1 MKIDMKMKIILA
13 EDGNTMRKM
22 EVKILQQIGFENII
36 EAIDGNQAM
45 EKLMSEENVKLVI
58 SDWNMPNKSGYDVLK
73 WMREDEKYRSVAFIM
88 ATGQGDKMY
97 VNQAMEAGASDVVAK
112 PFSADELKHKIEV
125 IFGVKQAAP
134 EIPDKPAPVKDAG
147 GRTILKVAHIQIT
160 DHLALG
166 VLKHRI
172 ENNQLQPH
180 SFALQT
186 QCMSSW
192 NLVQDALE
200 KGSVDAAFI
209 LAPIAMDLFNY
220 GVPIKLVLFAHKNG
234 SIMVRNKAVEY
245 RKPYQQFF
253 KHKVFFIPHRMSIHN
268 MLAHKYFSEMGLKP
282 GVAGAG
288 AVNMLFE
295 VVAPVNMPAFLA
307 ETPNSCGFM
316 VAEPIGARAI
326 AAGIAEKQLISSDIW
341 EQHPCC
347 VVVFRD
353 DFIGRHTDSVHEFT
367 NMLVDSG
374 KYIEEN
380 PEESAKI
387 AVSFLD
393 PDKKIGLETPILLKV
408 LTETNGITTNNL
420 YPLMEDL
427 DVIQRFMKNNMN
439 IGAIINLEKFVDL
452 RFANEACKEISTA
465 GGKLVQE
472 ETARI
477 ISASDDTVAVDK
489 KKTSPRIT
497 LSEKIIVGGT
507 RAGKYVILKLA
518 GERYGIPVLDVREII
533 RMTDIRPM
541 PMMPNYI
548 KGVINL
554 RGNVIPIVD
563 LRLKLSMESVAY
575 TDRMCIIIVDVAGHA
590 GSTKVGIITDTV
602 IEVSD
607 IKESVIVDTPSFG
620 NQVNTSYIIG
630 MAKMTEGVTTLLDIE
645 KVLSND

>member
-1 MKIDMKMKIILA
+1 MSIDQKMKILLA

-36 EAIDGNQAM
+36 EAVDGNQAI
-45 EKLMSEENVKLVI
+45 EKLKSEDKIKLVI
-58 SDWNMPNKSGYDVLK
+58 SDWNMPDKSGLDLLK
-73 WMREDEKYRSVAFIM
+73 WMRGNKKYKNVPFIM

-97 VNQAMEAGASDVVAK
+97 VNQAMEAGASDVVGK
-112 PFSADELKHKIEV
+112 PFSADELKNKIEN
-125 IFGVKQAAP
+125 IFG
-134 EIPDKPAPVKDAG
+134 DKKESAEKPATTAPVKDAG

-186 QCMSSW
+186 HCMMSW

-200 KGSVDAAFI
+200 KGNVDAAFI

-220 GVPIKLVLFAHKNG
+220 GVPIRLVLFAHKNG

-245 RKPYQQFF
+245 RKPYQQYF

-282 GVAGAG
+282 GVVGAG

-295 VVAPVNMPAFLA
+295 VVAPVNMPAFLK

-316 VAEPIGARAI
+316 VAEPIGSMAI
-326 AAGIAEKQLISSDIW
+326 ASGIAERQLISSEIW
-341 EQHPCC
+341 DQHPCC
-347 VVVFRD
+347 VVVFRE
-353 DFIGRHTDSVHEFT
+353 DFIGRHTDAVHEFT

-374 KYIEEN
+374 KYIEKN
-380 PEESAKI
+380 PVESANI

-393 PDKKIGLETPILLKV
+393 PEKKIGLQSSILSKV
-408 LTETNGITTNNL
+408 LTETNGITTNDL
-420 YPLMEDL
+420 YPVMEDL
-427 DVIQRFMKNNMN
+427 DVIQRFMKDNMN
-439 IGAIINLEKFVDL
+439 IGAIIDLEKFVDL
-452 RFANEACKEISTA
+452 RFAKEACKDTSAADGQMLKKEVIQVDTSSTTTVSA
-465 GGKLVQE
+465 DKQK
-472 ETARI
+472 TA
-477 ISASDDTVAVDK
+477 
-489 KKTSPRIT
+489 PRIS
-497 LSEKIIVGGT
+497 LSEKIVVGT
-507 RAGKYVILKLA
+507 TKAGKYVIFKLA

-533 RMTDIRPM
+533 RMTDIRTM
-541 PMMPNYI
+541 PMMPDYI

-563 LRLKLSMESVAY
+563 LRLKLGMESVAY
-575 TDRMCIIIVDVAGHA
+575 NERMCIIVVDVAGHA
-590 GSTKVGIITDTV
+590 GSTKVGIITDVV

-620 NQVNTSYIIG
+620 NKVDTSYIIG
-630 MAKMTEGVTTLLDIE
+630 MAKMTDGVTTLLDIE
-645 KVLSND
+645 KALSTD